1 MSATDSTDSARPA
14 PTAPSARIE
23 SLDVVR
29 GVALLGILLLN
40 ILYGLPG
47 LSYFTPVADGALSGI
62 NFAAFVTVETLFEG
76 VMRGLFSMLFGAGVA
91 LFADG
96 RGAGPYYRRQVL
108 LLGFGV
114 FNALVLMFSGDILV
128 TYALAGFILY
138 FARNWR
144 PRTLL
149 IVAGVVYL
157 WLGLLYGGLFSA
169 ASYIDQQAGA
179 DQVSAAPAPPS
190 VAPMEEALSFLD
202 PSPEELENEV
212 VAHTA
217 PYGEAFFANLDEVVG
232 MWVAALP
239 WTLFWDA
246 LACMLVGMALYRAGV
261 LRGAKSERYY
271 VRLAAWGIAVGLTV
285 NVLEVAMRVS
295 TDFGL
300 AWSPMITT
308 PTYDI
313 GRVAT
318 ALGYVGLLMLVCQ
331 RGLLP
336 RVRHALA
343 AVGRMALTNYLMHSL
358 FFLLIFHH
366 SVGLGL
372 WNRLERAELY
382 LVVFAIWA
390 FQIAFSLWWMGR
402 YRFWP
407 MEWVWRVLTYGRL
420 PSR

>member
-1 MSATDSTDSARPA
+1 MSEGTERIG
-14 PTAPSARIE
+14 PTAPSQRIE

-40 ILYGLPG
+40 ILYGLTG
-47 LSYFTPVADGALSGI
+47 LSYFTPVADNAMTGI
-62 NFAAFVTVETLFEG
+62 NFATFVTVETLFEG

-96 RGAGPYYRRQVL
+96 RGAGPYYRRQAL

-149 IVAGVVYL
+149 IVAGIVYL
-157 WLGLLYGGLFSA
+157 WLGLVYGGLFSA
-169 ASYIDQQAGA
+169 ASYLDQQAESGQIT
-179 DQVSAAPAPPS
+179 DAAPPPS
-190 VAPMEEALSFLD
+190 AAPMEEALSFLK
-202 PSPEELENEV
+202 PSPEELESEI

-246 LACMLVGMALYRAGV
+246 LACMLVGMALYRTGV
-261 LRGAKSERYY
+261 LRGTKSERYY
-271 VRLAAWGIAVGLTV
+271 VHLAVWGVAIGLAV
-285 NVLEVAMRVS
+285 NVLEVAMRIS

-318 ALGYVGLLMLVCQ
+318 ALGYIGLVMLVCQ

-336 RVRHALA
+336 RVRHALS

-402 YRFWP
+402 YRFGP
-407 MEWVWRVLTYGRL
+407 MEWLWRVLTYGRL
-420 PSR
+420 PRSSAS

>member
-179 DQVSAAPAPPS
+179 DQASAAAC
-190 VAPMEEALSFLD
+190 
-202 PSPEELENEV
+202 
-212 VAHTA
+212 
-217 PYGEAFFANLDEVVG
+217 
-232 MWVAALP
+232 AA
-239 WTLFWDA
+239 
-246 LACMLVGMALYRAGV
+246 
-261 LRGAKSERYY
+261 
-271 VRLAAWGIAVGLTV
+271 
-285 NVLEVAMRVS
+285 
-295 TDFGL
+295 
-300 AWSPMITT
+300 
-308 PTYDI
+308 I
-313 GRVAT
+313 GRAD
-318 ALGYVGLLMLVCQ
+318 GG
-331 RGLLP
+331 G
-336 RVRHALA
+336 
-343 AVGRMALTNYLMHSL
+343 
-358 FFLLIFHH
+358 
-366 SVGLGL
+366 
-372 WNRLERAELY
+372 AELPGSEPGRARERGGGTHRA
-382 LVVFAIWA
+382 LRR
-390 FQIAFSLWWMGR
+390 SLLR
-402 YRFWP
+402 Q
-407 MEWVWRVLTYGRL
+407 
-420 PSR
+420 SR